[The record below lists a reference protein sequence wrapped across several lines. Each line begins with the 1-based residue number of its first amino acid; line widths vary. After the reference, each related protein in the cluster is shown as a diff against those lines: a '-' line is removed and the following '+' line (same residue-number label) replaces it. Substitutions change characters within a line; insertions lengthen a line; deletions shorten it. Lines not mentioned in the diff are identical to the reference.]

1 MLSRKVLL
9 RALAC
14 ALLALVPFPDLEH
27 QLYDFK
33 VKLLSRT
40 QFSRPE
46 NVVVLEITKDDFD
59 ALRKRFGNGDGGAEA
74 AEELGPW
81 REKFEALRTQFFWD
95 DRVYEGLLRK
105 VLADFPKKLLI
116 TFFYGDSL
124 VMLQNNSDLHRLAR
138 KPEVL
143 WASQFDL
150 EGKLLKP
157 APELT
162 GTENYGFT
170 NLAPDVD
177 GVVRRAYLVEKNHVS
192 LPFRALLDGPEN
204 LRRSLPLSE
213 PFLIRYAGPPGI
225 IQTCSVTDLVSSAPE
240 SSRCGSL
247 KGKYVILSPSGS
259 LVAGATLYRTPVGY
273 MSRGE
278 VLANIL
284 LTAQSDSAYVPVGYE
299 ALFVF
304 VLAHCLLMAV
314 IVLYASGRRQFLSLL
329 SLLAAEAVLV
339 LVLMRFLLLQV
350 PVMPFVLATILS
362 FTAFQLL
369 RYAQQESKRWQA
381 EKKTQYLRELD
392 ELKSNFLS
400 LMSHDLKTPIAK
412 VQALTERLTRE
423 ARSLTGEQREIL
435 AAIQRS
441 NDELSQYILSI
452 LNFQRI
458 ESQELKL
465 NRKNHDI
472 NQVIEDVLQ
481 RLQPLAH
488 DRGVTVQLELE
499 PMFPVEFD
507 ETLIRQ
513 VLNNL
518 VDNSIKYNKPGTRVL
533 VSSHDRGDYVEVCVE
548 DDGVGI
554 EKEQMQRLFKKF
566 SRAEKGTS
574 ERVKGTGLGLYLAKY
589 FIELHGG
596 EIGAESEVGRGT
608 KFRFRLPITH

>member
-14 ALLALVPFPDLEH
+14 ALVALVPFPDLEN
-27 QLYDFK
+27 QLYDLK

-40 QFSRPE
+40 QFHRPDS
-46 NVVVLEITKDDFD
+46 VVVLEITKDDFD
-59 ALRKRFGNGDGGAEA
+59 SLRARFGGKANSGVG
-74 AEELGPW
+74 EELGPW
-81 REKFEALRTQFFWD
+81 REKFESLRTQFFWD

-124 VMLQNNSDLHRLAR
+124 VLLQNNSDLHRLAR

-170 NLAPDVD
+170 NLNPDVD

-192 LPFRALLDGPEN
+192 LPFRALLDGPES
-204 LRRSLPLSE
+204 LRRSLPLDE
-213 PFLIRYAGPPGI
+213 PFLVRYAGPPGF
-225 IQTCSVTDLVSSAPE
+225 IQTCSVADLVGSAPE

-247 KGKYVILSPSGS
+247 KGKYVILSPSGN
-259 LVAGATLYRTPVGY
+259 LVAGSTLYRTPVGS

-284 LTAQSDSAYVPVGYE
+284 LTAQSEGAYRSVGPKVLF
-299 ALFVF
+299 LFV
-304 VLAHCLLMAV
+304 LLHCLFMGT
-314 IVLYASGRRQFLSLL
+314 IVLGVSGRRQLLSILALLAGESLL
-329 SLLAAEAVLV
+329 ILL
-339 LVLMRFLLLQV
+339 LMRFLLLQIPGV
-350 PVMPFVLATILS
+350 PFLLATILS
-362 FTAFQLL
+362 FVAYQAMS
-369 RYAQQESKRWQA
+369 YAAQESKRWQA

-412 VQALTERLTRE
+412 VQALTERLARE
-423 ARSLTGEQREIL
+423 AKSLTEDQRGIL
-435 AAIQRS
+435 DSIQRS
-441 NDELSQYILSI
+441 NDELSTYILSI

-465 NRKNHDI
+465 NKKNHD
-472 NQVIEDVLQ
+472 VSLMIEDVLQ
-481 RLQPLAH
+481 RLEAIAQ
-488 DRGVTVQLELE
+488 DRGIKVELELE
-499 PMFPVEFD
+499 PMFPVDFD
-507 ETLIRQ
+507 EQLIRQ

-518 VDNSIKYNKPGTRVL
+518 VDNSIKYNKPGTRV
-533 VSSHDRGDYVEVCVE
+533 VIRSQDQGDYVQVTVE
-548 DDGVGI
+548 DNGIGI
-554 EKEQMQRLFKKF
+554 EKEQMNRLFRKF
-566 SRAEKGTS
+566 SRSEKGTS

-589 FIELHGG
+589 FIERHGG
-596 EIGAESEVGRGT
+596 EIGVESELGKGT
-608 KFRFRLPITH
+608 KFWFRLPNTH

>member
-1 MLSRKVLL
+1 MLSRKVIL

-14 ALLALVPFPDLEH
+14 ALLALVPFPDQEN
-27 QLYDFK
+27 QLFDLKVRLLAKTHFK
-33 VKLLSRT
+33 KPS
-40 QFSRPE
+40 Q
-46 NVVVLEITKDDFD
+46 VVVLEISKDDFE
-59 ALRKRFGNGDGGAEA
+59 ALRKRNASTPAGGAD
-74 AEELGPW
+74 ELGPW
-81 REKFEALRTQFFWD
+81 REKFESLRTQFYWD
-95 DRVYEGLLRK
+95 DQAYEALLRK
-105 VLADFPKKLLI
+105 ILAELPRKLLI

-124 VMLQNNSDLHRLAR
+124 VLLQNKSDLHRLAR

-150 EGKLLKP
+150 DQKLLKP

-162 GTENYGFT
+162 GTENYGYT
-170 NLAPDVD
+170 NLYPDVD
-177 GVVRRAYLVEKNHVS
+177 GVVRRAFLVHHNHIS
-192 LPFRALLDGPEN
+192 LPFRALIDGEDS
-204 LRRSLPLSE
+204 LRRKLPLDE
-213 PFLIRYAGPPGI
+213 AFLIRYSGPPGFI
-225 IQTCSVTDLVSSAPE
+225 PTCSVGDLMAAAPE

-247 KGKYVILSPSGS
+247 KDRYVILSPSGNM
-259 LVAGATLYRTPVGY
+259 AGGAALYRTPVGN

-284 LTAQSDSAYVPVGYE
+284 LTAQSETPFVPVRKE
-299 ALFVF
+299 LLFLF
-304 VLAHCLLMAV
+304 IFAHCLLFG
-314 IVLYASGRRQFLSLL
+314 IVMLTTSGRRLFIYLAGVVFGEGLL
-329 SLLAAEAVLV
+329 S
-339 LVLMRFLLLQV
+339 LVLMRFLSLQV
-350 PVMPFVLATILS
+350 PMVPFVLATLTS
-362 FTAFQLL
+362 FTAFMMM
-369 RYAQQESKRWQA
+369 RFAQQESRRWQA

-423 ARSLTGEQREIL
+423 ARGLSEDQRGIL
-435 AAIQRS
+435 DSIQRS

-465 NRKNHDI
+465 NKKNHDV
-472 NQVIEDVLQ
+472 NLMIEDVIQ
-481 RLQPLAH
+481 RLEPLAQ
-488 DRGVTVQLELE
+488 DRNIKLTLELE

-518 VDNSIKYNKPGTRVL
+518 VDNAIKYNKAGTNIVVRSKDL
-533 VSSHDRGDYVEVCVE
+533 GDFAEVAV
-548 DDGVGI
+548 DDNGI
-554 EKEQMQRLFKKF
+554 GIDKEQMNMLFKKF
-566 SRAEKGTS
+566 SRNEKGTS

-596 EIGAESEVGRGT
+596 DISVESEPGRGT
-608 KFRFRLPITH
+608 SFKFRLPVS

>member
-1 MLSRKVLL
+1 MLSRKVIL

-14 ALLALVPFPDLEH
+14 TLLALVPFPELEN
-27 QLYDFK
+27 QLYDLK
-33 VKLLSRT
+33 VRVLSRT
-40 QFSRPE
+40 QFKRPRQ
-46 NVVVLEITKDDFD
+46 VVVLELSKDDFD
-59 ALRKRFGNGDGGAEA
+59 QLRRKYGQDAKPSAEDP
-74 AEELGPW
+74 GPL
-81 REKFEALRTQFFWD
+81 REKFEDLRTQFFWD
-95 DRVYEGLLRK
+95 DEVFEHLLRK
-105 VLADFPKKLLI
+105 ILAELPRKLLI

-124 VMLQNNSDLHRLAR
+124 VLLQNNSDLHRLAR

-150 EGKLLKP
+150 EQKLLKP

-162 GTENYGFT
+162 GTENYGYT
-170 NLAPDVD
+170 NLQPDVD
-177 GVVRRAYLVEKNHVS
+177 GVVRRAHLVYRNHIS
-192 LPFRALLDGPEN
+192 LAFRALLDGEET
-204 LRRSLPLSE
+204 LHRHLPLTE
-213 PFLIRYAGPPGI
+213 PFLIRYAGPPGFI
-225 IQTCSVTDLVSSAPE
+225 PTCSVSDLMSAPPE

-247 KGKYVILSPSGS
+247 KDRYVILSPPGN
-259 LVAGATLYRTPVGY
+259 LGGGASLYRTPVGW

-278 VLANIL
+278 ALANVL
-284 LTAQSDSAYVPVGYE
+284 LTAQAESPYRPVGVSW
-299 ALFVF
+299 LVPFL
-304 VLAHCLLMAV
+304 LAHCLLIGIMMLTSGGREQF
-314 IVLYASGRRQFLSLL
+314 LYITGLVMGEAILSLL
-329 SLLAAEAVLV
+329 
-339 LVLMRFLLLQV
+339 LMRFLRLQV
-350 PVMPFVLATILS
+350 PMVPFVIATAAS
-362 FTAFQLL
+362 FIAFLMM

-412 VQALTERLTRE
+412 VQALTERLERE
-423 ARSLTGEQREIL
+423 ARGLTDDQKGIL
-435 AAIQRS
+435 SAIQRS

-472 NQVIEDVLQ
+472 NVMIEEVCA
-481 RLQPLAH
+481 RLQALAL
-488 DRGVTVQLELE
+488 DRGVSVKLELE

-507 ETLIRQ
+507 DTLIRQ

-518 VDNSIKYNKPGTRVL
+518 VDNAIKYNRAGTQVCVR
-533 VSSHDRGDYVEVCVE
+533 SRDDGDFVEVSVE

-554 EKEQMQRLFKKF
+554 EPEQMQMLFRKF

-596 EIGAESEVGRGT
+596 RIDVESTPGKGT
-608 KFRFRLPITH
+608 IFRFRLPVSTS

>member
-14 ALLALVPFPDLEH
+14 ALLALVPFPDLEN
-27 QLYDFK
+27 QLYDLK
-33 VKLLSRT
+33 VKLLSKT
-40 QFSRPE
+40 QFTRPQ

-59 ALRKRFGNGDGGAEA
+59 SLRKRFGGDGVGAG
-74 AEELGPW
+74 EELGPW
-81 REKFEALRTQFFWD
+81 REKFESLRTQFFWD

-105 VLADFPKKLLI
+105 VLSDFPKRLLV

-124 VMLQNNSDLHRLAR
+124 VLLQNNSDLHRLAR

-150 EGKLLKP
+150 EGRLLKP

-170 NLAPDVD
+170 NLNPDVD
-177 GVVRRAYLVEKNHVS
+177 GVVRRASLVEKNHIS
-192 LPFRALLDGPEN
+192 LPFRALLDGPET
-204 LRRSLPLSE
+204 LQRSLPLEE
-213 PFLIRYAGPPGI
+213 PFLIRYSGPPGF
-225 IQTCSVTDLVSSAPE
+225 IQTCSVTDLVTSAPE

-247 KGKYVILSPSGS
+247 KGKYVILSPSGNI
-259 LVAGATLYRTPVGY
+259 VAGATLYRTPVGY

-284 LTAQSDSAYVPVGYE
+284 LTAQSDSAYVAVGLRV
-299 ALFVF
+299 LFLF
-304 VLAHCLLMAV
+304 VLAHCLLMGN
-314 IVLYASGRRQFLSLL
+314 IVLLNSGRRQ
-329 SLLAAEAVLV
+329 AALV
-339 LVLMRFLLLQV
+339 AGLVGSESILILFLMRFLLLQIPVV
-350 PVMPFVLATILS
+350 PFLLATFLS
-362 FTAFQLL
+362 FIAYQALS
-369 RYAQQESKRWQA
+369 YAQQESRRWQA

-412 VQALTERLTRE
+412 VQALTERLARE
-423 ARSLTGEQREIL
+423 AHSLTDDQRGIL
-435 AAIQRS
+435 DSIQRS

-472 NQVIEDVLQ
+472 NLMVEDVLS
-481 RLQPLAH
+481 RLQTLAH
-488 DRGVTVQLELE
+488 DRGVTMEQELE

-507 ETLIRQ
+507 EQLIRQ

-518 VDNSIKYNKPGTRVL
+518 VDNSIKYNKPGTRVVVRTKDL
-533 VSSHDRGDYVEVCVE
+533 GDSVEVTVE
-548 DDGVGI
+548 DNGVGI
-554 EKEQMQRLFKKF
+554 EKEQMKRLFKKF
-566 SRAEKGTS
+566 SRSEKGTS

-596 EIGAESEVGRGT
+596 QIGAESEPGRGT
-608 KFRFRLPITH
+608 TFRFSLPIAH

>member
-14 ALLALVPFPDLEH
+14 ALLALVPFPDLEN

-40 QFSRPE
+40 HFHRPD
-46 NVVVLEITKDDFD
+46 NVVVLEITKDDFEF
-59 ALRKRFGNGDGGAEA
+59 LRRRFGSDGVGAG
-74 AEELGPW
+74 EELGPW
-81 REKFEALRTQFFWD
+81 REKFESLRTQFFWD

-105 VLADFPKKLLI
+105 VLADFPKKLLV

-124 VMLQNNSDLHRLAR
+124 VLLQNNSDLHRLAR

-170 NLAPDVD
+170 NLNPDVD
-177 GVVRRAYLVEKNHVS
+177 GVVRRAYLVQKNHVS
-192 LPFRALLDGPEN
+192 LPFRALLDGSDT
-204 LRRSLPLSE
+204 LHRSLPLSE
-213 PFLIRYAGPPGI
+213 PFLIRYAGPPGFV
-225 IQTCSVTDLVSSAPE
+225 QTCSVTDLVSSAPE

-247 KGKYVILSPSGS
+247 HSKYVILSPSGNI
-259 LVAGATLYRTPVGY
+259 VAGATLYRTPVGY

-284 LTAQSDSAYVPVGYE
+284 LTAQSDNAYVSVGYRMLF
-299 ALFVF
+299 LFVF
-304 VLAHCLLMAV
+304 AHCLVIAS
-314 IVLYASGRRQFLSLL
+314 IVLGTSGRRQ
-329 SLLAAEAVLV
+329 AALILGITAGESVLN
-339 LVLMRFLLLQV
+339 LFLMRFLLLQA
-350 PVMPFVLATILS
+350 PGIPFALAT
-362 FTAFQLL
+362 LL
-369 RYAQQESKRWQA
+369 TFIAMVTLRFAQQESKRWQA
-381 EKKTQYLRELD
+381 EKKNQYLRELD

-412 VQALTERLTRE
+412 VQALTERLDRE
-423 ARSLTGEQREIL
+423 ARSLTPDQRGIL
-435 AAIQRS
+435 SAIQRS

-472 NQVIEDVLQ
+472 NQTIEDVLS
-481 RLQPLAH
+481 RLRPLAQ
-488 DRGVTVQLELE
+488 DRGVEMKTDLE
-499 PMFPVEFD
+499 PMFPIEFD
-507 ETLIRQ
+507 EQLIRQ

-518 VDNSIKYNKPGTRVL
+518 VDNAIKYNQPGTRVL
-533 VSSHDRGDYVEVCVE
+533 VSSKDLGENVEVCVE

-554 EKEQMQRLFKKF
+554 DRKQMERLFKKF

-596 EIGAESEVGRGT
+596 EIGAESEPGKGT
-608 KFRFRLPITH
+608 KFRFRLPATHS

>member
-14 ALLALVPFPDLEH
+14 ALLALVPFPDLENL
-27 QLYDFK
+27 LYDFK

-40 QFSRPE
+40 QFTRPVS
-46 NVVVLEITKDDFD
+46 VVVLEITMDDFNY
-59 ALRKRFGNGDGGAEA
+59 LRRRFGSDGVGAG
-74 AEELGPW
+74 EELGPW

-124 VMLQNNSDLHRLAR
+124 VLLQNNSDLHRLAR

-170 NLAPDVD
+170 NVNPDGD
-177 GVVRRAYLVEKNHVS
+177 GVVRHAQLVQKNHIS
-192 LPFRALLDGPEN
+192 LPFRALLDGPET
-204 LRRSLPLSE
+204 LQRSLPLSE
-213 PFLIRYAGPPGI
+213 PFLIRYAGPPGFV
-225 IQTCSVTDLVSSAPE
+225 QTCSVTDLVSSAPE

-247 KGKYVILSPSGS
+247 KGKYVILSPSGNI
-259 LVAGATLYRTPVGY
+259 VAGATLYHTPVGY

-278 VLANIL
+278 VLANVL
-284 LTAQSDSAYVPVGYE
+284 LTAQRDSAYIPVGPKF
-299 ALFVF
+299 LFFFVF
-304 VLAHCLLMAV
+304 AHCLLLSIILLV
-314 IVLYASGRRQFLSLL
+314 ESGRRQAFSVLGLLVGESLL
-329 SLLAAEAVLV
+329 ILL
-339 LVLMRFLLLQV
+339 LMRFLALQI
-350 PVMPFVLATILS
+350 PGIPFALGTILT
-362 FTAFQLL
+362 FLAMTAL
-369 RYAQQESKRWQA
+369 RFAQQESKRWQA

-412 VQALTERLTRE
+412 VQALTERLERE
-423 ARSLTGEQREIL
+423 AKSLSPEHREIL
-435 AAIQRS
+435 GAIQRS

-472 NQVIEDVLQ
+472 NQTIEDVLL
-481 RLQPLAH
+481 RLKPLAH
-488 DRGVTVQLELE
+488 DRGVEMKLDLE
-499 PMFPVEFD
+499 PMFPIEFD
-507 ETLIRQ
+507 EQLIRQ

-518 VDNSIKYNKPGTRVL
+518 VDNSIKYNRAGTVVR
-533 VSSHDRGDYVEVCVE
+533 VSSRDHGDAVEVSVE

-554 EKEQMQRLFKKF
+554 APKQMERLFKKF

-596 EIGAESEVGRGT
+596 EIGAESEPGKGT
-608 KFRFRLPITH
+608 KFRFRLPVQH

>member
-1 MLSRKVLL
+1 MLSRKVIL

-14 ALLALVPFPDLEH
+14 ALLAFVPFPDQENL
-27 QLYDFK
+27 LFDLK
-33 VKLLSRT
+33 LRLLSKT
-40 QFSRPE
+40 QFQKPSS
-46 NVVVLEITKDDFD
+46 VVVLEITKDDFD
-59 ALRKRFGNGDGGAEA
+59 ALRRRFGSEKIAPD
-74 AEELGPW
+74 EELGPW

-95 DRVYEGLLRK
+95 DQAYEGLLRK
-105 VLADFPKKLLI
+105 VLSEFPRKLLI

-124 VMLQNNSDLHRLAR
+124 VLLQNKSDLHRLAR

-170 NLAPDVD
+170 NLHPDVD
-177 GVVRRAYLVEKNHVS
+177 GVVRRAYLVNKNHIS
-192 LPFRALLDGPEN
+192 LPFRALLDGPET
-204 LRRSLPLSE
+204 LPRGLSLTE
-213 PFLIRYAGPPGI
+213 PFLIRYAGPPGFI
-225 IQTCSVTDLVSSAPE
+225 PTCSVSDLVAAAPE
-240 SSRCGSL
+240 SSKCGSL
-247 KGKYVILSPSGS
+247 KGKYVILSPSGNIVS
-259 LVAGATLYRTPVGY
+259 GATLYRTPVGN

-284 LTAQSDSAYVPVGYE
+284 LTAQSESAYVPMSNKL
-299 ALFVF
+299 LFLF
-304 VLAHCLLMAV
+304 ILAHCLILAL
-314 IVLYASGRRQFLSLL
+314 IVLRIDGRRQLVHTSILL
-329 SLLAAEAVLV
+329 TGEAILILL
-339 LVLMRFLLLQV
+339 LMRFFLLHV
-350 PVMPFVLATILS
+350 PLVPFVIATAAS
-362 FTAFQLL
+362 FLAFQTL
-369 RYAQQESKRWQA
+369 RYSLQESKRWQA
-381 EKKTQYLRELD
+381 EKKAQYLRELD

-412 VQALTERLTRE
+412 VQALAERLARE
-423 ARSLTGEQREIL
+423 AQSLTGEQKQIL
-435 AAIQRS
+435 DSIQRS
-441 NDELSQYILSI
+441 NDELGQFILSI

-465 NRKNHDI
+465 NKKNHDI
-472 NQVIEDVLQ
+472 NLMIEDVLH
-481 RLQPLAH
+481 RLQTLAQ
-488 DRGVTVQLELE
+488 DKGVEVSTELE

-507 ETLIRQ
+507 EQLIRQ

-518 VDNSIKYNKPGTRVL
+518 VDNAIKYNQPGTKVL
-533 VSSHDRGDYVEVCVE
+533 VRSVDQGEFVEVAVE

-554 EKEQMQRLFKKF
+554 EQKQMGRLFKKF

-596 EIGAESEVGRGT
+596 DISVESEPGKGT
-608 KFRFRLPITH
+608 RFRFRLPVNH

>member
-1 MLSRKVLL
+1 MLSRKVIL

-14 ALLALVPFPDLEH
+14 AVLALVPFPDQEN
-27 QLYDFK
+27 QLYDLK
-33 VKLLSRT
+33 VRLLAKTHFR
-40 QFSRPE
+40 RP
-46 NVVVLEITKDDFD
+46 NQVVVLEISKDDFET
-59 ALRKRFGNGDGGAEA
+59 LRKRFSRGDSES

-81 REKFEALRTQFFWD
+81 REKFESLRTQFYWD
-95 DRVYEGLLRK
+95 DQAYEALLRK
-105 VLADFPKKLLI
+105 VLAELPRKLLI

-124 VMLQNNSDLHRLAR
+124 VLLQNNSDLHRLAR

-150 EGKLLKP
+150 DQKLLKP

-162 GTENYGFT
+162 GTENYGYT
-170 NLAPDVD
+170 NLYPDVD
-177 GVVRRAYLVEKNHVS
+177 GVVRRAYLVHQNHIS
-192 LPFRALLDGPEN
+192 LPFRALLDGEES
-204 LRRSLPLSE
+204 LRRALPLDE
-213 PFLIRYAGPPGI
+213 PFLIHYAGPPGFI
-225 IQTCSVTDLVSSAPE
+225 PTCSVGDLMAAAPE

-247 KGKYVILSPSGS
+247 KDRYVILSPSGNM
-259 LVAGATLYRTPVGY
+259 AGGAALYRTPVGN

-284 LTAQSDSAYVPVGYE
+284 LTAQGEAPYVPVRKE
-299 ALFVF
+299 LLFLF
-304 VLAHCLLMAV
+304 VLAHCLLFGIVMLTLDGKRLFFYLMAV
-314 IVLYASGRRQFLSLL
+314 IFGEFALSLL
-329 SLLAAEAVLV
+329 
-339 LVLMRFLLLQV
+339 LMRFLALQV
-350 PVMPFVLATILS
+350 PMVPFLLATLAS
-362 FTAFQLL
+362 FTAFMMM
-369 RYAQQESKRWQA
+369 RFAQQESKRWQA
-381 EKKTQYLRELD
+381 EKKSQYLRELD

-423 ARSLTGEQREIL
+423 ARGLTDDQRGIL
-435 AAIQRS
+435 DSIQRS

-472 NQVIEDVLQ
+472 NLMIEDVTQ
-481 RLQPLAH
+481 RLEPLAQ
-488 DRGVTVQLELE
+488 DRGVTIELDLE
-499 PMFPVEFD
+499 PMFPIEFD

-513 VLNNL
+513 VLNNI
-518 VDNSIKYNKPGTRVL
+518 VDNAIKYNKQGTKIVVR
-533 VSSHDRGDYVEVCVE
+533 SSEQGEFVEVAVA
-548 DDGVGI
+548 DDGAGI
-554 EKEQMQRLFKKF
+554 EKAQMNMLFKKF

-596 EIGAESEVGRGT
+596 EISVESKIDKGT
-608 KFRFRLPITH
+608 TFRFRLPMNS

>member
-14 ALLALVPFPDLEH
+14 ALLALVPFPDLEN
-27 QLYDFK
+27 QLYDLK

-40 QFSRPE
+40 QFVHPE
-46 NVVVLEITKDDFD
+46 SVVVLEITKDDFD
-59 ALRKRFGNGDGGAEA
+59 SLRRRFGGDGVGVG
-74 AEELGPW
+74 EELGPW

-95 DRVYEGLLRK
+95 DKVYEGLLRK

-124 VMLQNNSDLHRLAR
+124 VLLQNNSDLHRLAR

-170 NLAPDVD
+170 NLNPDVD
-177 GVVRRAYLVEKNHVS
+177 GVVRRAWLVQKNHVS
-192 LPFRALLDGPEN
+192 LPFRALLDGPET
-204 LRRSLPLSE
+204 LHRALPLEE
-213 PFLIRYAGPPGI
+213 PFLVHYAGPPGF
-225 IQTCSVTDLVSSAPE
+225 IQTCSVSDLVASAPE

-247 KGKYVILSPSGS
+247 KGKYVILSPSGN
-259 LVAGATLYRTPVGY
+259 LVAGSTLYRTPVGY

-284 LTAQSDSAYVPVGYE
+284 LTAQSEGAYVPVGTKVLF
-299 ALFVF
+299 LFVLF
-304 VLAHCLLMAV
+304 HCILLGG
-314 IVLYASGRRQFLSLL
+314 IVLNASGRRQLL
-329 SLLAAEAVLV
+329 LILALHAAESFLI
-339 LVLMRFLLLQV
+339 LLLMRFLLLQI
-350 PVMPFVLATILS
+350 PGIPFALATILS
-362 FTAFQLL
+362 FVAYQAMS
-369 RYAQQESKRWQA
+369 YASQESKRWQA

-412 VQALTERLTRE
+412 VQALTERLARE
-423 ARSLTGEQREIL
+423 AKSLTDDQRGIL
-435 AAIQRS
+435 DSIQRS
-441 NDELSQYILSI
+441 NDELSTYILSI

-465 NRKNHDI
+465 NKKNHDV
-472 NQVIEDVLQ
+472 NLMIEDVLE
-481 RLQPLAH
+481 RLATLAQ
-488 DRGVTVQLELE
+488 DRGVLVEKELE
-499 PMFPVEFD
+499 PMFPVDFD
-507 ETLIRQ
+507 EKLLRQ
-513 VLNNL
+513 VLNNI

-533 VSSHDRGDYVEVCVE
+533 IRSEDEGDFVKVTVE
-548 DDGVGI
+548 DNGTGI
-554 EKEQMQRLFKKF
+554 EKAQMDRLFRKF

-596 EIGAESEVGRGT
+596 EIGVESEVGKGT
-608 KFRFRLPITH
+608 KFWFRLPNSH

>member
-9 RALAC
+9 RVLVC
-14 ALLALVPFPDLEH
+14 ALLALIPFPDLEN
-27 QLYDFK
+27 QFYDFK
-33 VKLLSRT
+33 VNLLSRT
-40 QFSRPE
+40 QFKRPD

-59 ALRKRFGNGDGGAEA
+59 LLRRRFGGDGVGFG
-74 AEELGPW
+74 EELGPW
-81 REKFEALRTQFFWD
+81 REKFEALRTEFFWD
-95 DRVYEGLLRK
+95 DKVYEGLLRT
-105 VLADFPKKLLI
+105 VLAEQPKRLLV

-124 VMLQNNSDLHRLAR
+124 VLLQNNSDLHRLAR
-138 KPEVL
+138 NPEVL

-150 EGKLLKP
+150 EGRFLKP
-157 APELT
+157 ASELT

-170 NLAPDVD
+170 NLSPDVD
-177 GVVRRAYLVEKNHVS
+177 GVVRRAYLMQKNHVS
-192 LPFRALLDGPEN
+192 LPFRALLDGPES
-204 LRRSLPLSE
+204 LKRSLPLEE

-225 IQTCSVTDLVSSAPE
+225 ISTCSVSDLLSSAPG
-240 SSRCGSL
+240 SGRCGSL
-247 KGKYVILSPSGS
+247 KNKYVILSPSGNI
-259 LVAGATLYRTPVGY
+259 VAGATLYRTPVGF

-278 VLANIL
+278 VLANVL
-284 LTAQSDSAYVPVGYE
+284 LTAKQDSGYVSVGYKI
-299 ALFVF
+299 LFLF
-304 VLAHCLLMAV
+304 ILAHCTLVAL
-314 IVLYASGRRQFLSLL
+314 IVLSQMGRRRALSIVALLLIEAFLI
-329 SLLAAEAVLV
+329 

-350 PVMPFVLATILS
+350 PVIPFALATILP
-362 FTAFQLL
+362 FAAFMAM

-392 ELKSNFLS
+392 ELKGNFLS

-412 VQALTERLTRE
+412 VQALTERLDRE
-423 ARSLTGEQREIL
+423 ARSLTTEQREIL

-465 NRKNHDI
+465 NKKNHDI
-472 NQVIEDVLQ
+472 NQTIEEVMQ

-488 DRGVTVQLELE
+488 DRGVQMRLDLE

-507 ETLIRQ
+507 EQLIRQ

-518 VDNSIKYNKPGTRVL
+518 VDNSIKYNKGGTHVVVKSRDL
-533 VSSHDRGDYVEVCVE
+533 GSMVEVCVE
-548 DDGVGI
+548 DNGVGI
-554 EKEQMQRLFKKF
+554 ERAQMERLFKKF
-566 SRAEKGTS
+566 SRWEKGTS

-596 EIGAESEVGRGT
+596 EIAAESEPGKGT
-608 KFRFRLPITH
+608 RFRFQLPNTH